1 MGFGKRGRRGNTLTA
16 IAFTADQIRVA
27 QLRGAPGERPAL
39 VSWGAFA
46 SQGGEPGALKRL
58 RAAGH
63 LGDGRR
69 LLLLRNGEYQ
79 LVQAPLPD
87 VPEAEVR
94 DALRWRLKD
103 LVQFPVDQAGLDY
116 LPMPGI
122 GGSREAQAYVAVA
135 TREVLTARVR
145 LFQDAK
151 VDLDIIDI
159 PEFAQRNLSGLFE
172 LANRGLAMLIFDDD
186 GGRLT
191 FTYQGELYVTRRI
204 EVKPVELAGA
214 DAAPGGLYERVLLD
228 VQRSLD
234 NFDRNY
240 STISLTRLLVAPFP
254 GAAGFIEYLKSNLYQ
269 AVEVL
274 DLGEQIDLSLFPAL
288 AEPVAQ
294 GPALLAIGAALRDG
308 AESVRS

>member
-1 MGFGKRGRRGNTLTA
+1 MGLGKRGGRSNTLST
-16 IAFTADQIRVA
+16 IALTADQIRVA
-27 QLRGAPGERPAL
+27 QLRGAPGERPVL

-46 SQGGEPGALKRL
+46 NQGAELGALKRL
-58 RAAGH
+58 RAAGR

-87 VPEAEVR
+87 VPEAEIR

-116 LPMPGI
+116 LPMPAV

-135 TREVLTARVR
+135 TRDLLTSRIR

-308 AESVRS
+308 AESIRS